1 MRLAAQILVGE
12 HDFSA
17 FRASECQ
24 AVSPV
29 RHLTRLDIT
38 RRGDVI
44 LFEVRANA
52 FLHHMVRNIIGC
64 LVYVGKGKY
73 PPEWIKALLEGR
85 TRAAA
90 APTFSPAGLYLA
102 GVRYDVKWNVPSF
115 LDIPHEPA
123 PVAVLPYFRGRT
135 VCG

>member
-1 MRLAAQILVGE
+1 MAILAGFTRSLDLESMRLAAQILVGE

-17 FRASECQ
+17 FRAAECQ

-29 RHLTRLDIT
+29 RHLTKLDIT
-38 RRGDVI
+38 RRGDII

-85 TRAAA
+85 NAGRCRA
-90 APTFSPAGLYLA
+90 
-102 GVRYDVKWNVPSF
+102 
-115 LDIPHEPA
+115 DI
-123 PVAVLPYFRGRT
+123 FRCRVILGRESAT
-135 VCG
+135 MPNGTCRAL